1 MNIIVT
7 MAGKSKRFKKA
18 GIKQP
23 KFLLPLSGD
32 STAISEVVNTYD
44 DNDNFH
50 LVITDQQAKKFSN
63 LKNRV
68 SPTQFLK

>member
-32 STAISEVVNTYD
+32 STAISEVLNTYD

-50 LVITDQQAKKFSN
+50 LVITDQQAKKSKKFEKKC
-63 LKNRV
+63 LFKYYI
-68 SPTQFLK
+68 